1 MCNNGDVLSWSNCSA
16 GHGDNER
23 YMLAVQVARSTDA
36 GHYKTLPQHHQSC
49 RRRCRCIWLQFVA
62 DTTRVDTSRRSCRAA
77 AILGTTTL
85 PGPRGRGR
93 PRRTN
98 IHNCRRLIDGAP
110 SPAAVAAAAGESATL
125 TYPTRRSP
133 ALSGHPHMH
142 GDLVVIRLILCNCC
156 RAMLNA

>member
-62 DTTRVDTSRRSCRAA
+62 DTTRVDTPARQ
-77 AILGTTTL
+77 L
-85 PGPRGRGR
+85 PRGTGR
-93 PRRTN
+93 QRF
-98 IHNCRRLIDGAP
+98 
-110 SPAAVAAAAGESATL
+110 PAAPDSKPEVDLAGRASIT
-125 TYPTRRSP
+125 
-133 ALSGHPHMH
+133 
-142 GDLVVIRLILCNCC
+142 VVD
-156 RAMLNA
+156 